1 MGGAKCPLERF
12 HAVPLHVQTFR
23 PAACLHNMG
32 STLEVQ
38 NLAERAGEE
47 EAACLHNMGF
57 TLQLVLGFSFL
68 TVLLVLPY

>member
-1 MGGAKCPLERF
+1 
-12 HAVPLHVQTFR
+12 
-23 PAACLHNMG
+23 MG